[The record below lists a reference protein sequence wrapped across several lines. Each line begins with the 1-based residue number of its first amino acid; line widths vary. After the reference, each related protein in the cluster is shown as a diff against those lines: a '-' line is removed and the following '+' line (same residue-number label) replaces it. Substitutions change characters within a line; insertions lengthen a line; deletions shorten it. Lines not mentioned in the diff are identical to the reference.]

1 MLRYSVVK
9 IACLDEAFSEIFE
22 LEVSPVEGQSLPQKD
37 KWRRKREG
45 EKKTRKAEILISA
58 YARAKM
64 S

>member
-37 KWRRKREG
+37 K
-45 EKKTRKAEILISA
+45 
-58 YARAKM
+58 
-64 S
+64 